1 MHQNVIVIDDF
12 YSNPDEVR
20 EFALSVPYPEPEG
33 EYTYP
38 GKNSDGSWYP
48 DEVHKKFEDVA
59 KEKLIP
65 ADRNGYFRISLEGV
79 THKQDIHVDPAWE
92 WGAVLYLSDPK
103 DCVDEGGTSFWR
115 HKTLK
120 SENIPKTDEEAQ
132 FYGYPTY
139 KECWW
144 TTVYGDGQH
153 REKWDRYYLCPMK
166 YNRMVL
172 FRTHLWHSHSH
183 NFGTTLENG
192 RLVQLFFFNPVK
204 EW

>member
-20 EFALSVPYPEPEG
+20 KFALSVPYPEPEG

-65 ADRNGYFRISLEGV
+65 ADKNGYFRISLEGV

-103 DCVDEGGTSFWR
+103 DCVDEGWNILLETQDTKVREPFPRQMRKHSFMVIQ
-115 HKTLK
+115 LIK
-120 SENIPKTDEEAQ
+120 SVGGPWSMAMGSIEISGIDTISA
-132 FYGYPTY
+132 
-139 KECWW
+139 
-144 TTVYGDGQH
+144 
-153 REKWDRYYLCPMK
+153 L
-166 YNRMVL
+166 
-172 FRTHLWHSHSH
+172 
-183 NFGTTLENG
+183 
-192 RLVQLFFFNPVK
+192 
-204 EW
+204 